1 MEQKSSSTELREL
14 LGKSFTGTLIT
25 DERMDP
31 YFIII
36 SDSGYSV
43 NKMTRKK
50 SGGLGYIAEGYYN
63 NMVNCLI
70 KISKL
75 NTNIEGKHYTSLD
88 EYMKAWSDN
97 IEKLRQLDL
106 KI

>member
-1 MEQKSSSTELREL
+1 MEKNENDELREL

-43 NKMTRKK
+43 NRKTRKK
-50 SGGLGYIAEGYYN
+50 TGGLGYIAEGYFN
-63 NMVNCLI
+63 SLIGCLN
-70 KISKL
+70 KVSRLK
-75 NTNIEGKHYTSLD
+75 TNIEGKHYESLD
-88 EYMKAWSDN
+88 SYMQAWTEHID
-97 IEKLRQLDL
+97 KLKQLDL
-106 KI
+106 TL